1 MSEELV
7 ANRGHYRDIF
17 NFFAKNG
24 KISKKELL
32 DMFQMVQLHPTH
44 EDLGK
49 YMQIVFESRQT
60 ASFEDFLKLFRM
72 KCSSNEYSKDEIL
85 KGFILLSDSS
95 RKLHIS
101 KVEELIT
108 AHVDDQRE
116 VKFLMEHMRTF
127 MDGQGYVD
135 YEYFVNHSF

>member
-1 MSEELV
+1 MNEELV

-17 NFFAKNG
+17 NFLAKNG

-44 EDLGK
+44 EDLEK
-49 YMQIVFESRQT
+49 YMQIVFESRQS

-85 KGFILLSDSS
+85 KSFILLSDSS

-108 AHVDDQRE
+108 THVSDQRE
-116 VKFLMEHMRTF
+116 VKFLMDHMRTF
-127 MDGQGYVD
+127 MDDQGYVD